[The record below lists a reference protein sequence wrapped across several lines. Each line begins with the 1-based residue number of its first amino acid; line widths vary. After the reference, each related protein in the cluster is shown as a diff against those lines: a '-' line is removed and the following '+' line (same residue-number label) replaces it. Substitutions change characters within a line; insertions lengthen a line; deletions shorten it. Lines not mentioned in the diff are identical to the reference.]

1 MSLLE
6 IGVILVKLGAKPDFN
21 SQKAGLLIIFESFHK
36 NKSYSLVFKDSK
48 NGEKSFGSQNSSSRL
63 AQDHLILPI
72 SQQLWVRLKNEWYHW
87 NQ

>member
-48 NGEKSFGSQNSSSRL
+48 NGEKSFGSQNLGSRL
-63 AQDHLILPI
+63 AQDHHIFPI
-72 SQQLWVRLKNEWYHW
+72 SQQLCVRLKNKWYH
-87 NQ
+87 

>member
-48 NGEKSFGSQNSSSRL
+48 NGEKSFGSQNLGSRL
-63 AQDHLILPI
+63 AQDRLILPI
-72 SQQLWVRLKNEWYHW
+72 SRQLSIRLKNEWYH
-87 NQ
+87 

>member
-63 AQDHLILPI
+63 AQDHLIFPI
-72 SQQLWVRLKNEWYHW
+72 SQQLSSD
-87 NQ
+87 